1 MDALELFAALAVFG
15 GLAAVMAEIWLKDAA
30 IFGEIA
36 SDLRAFADPSRE
48 LATRP
53 APVGRKAEPA
63 LAVDDGGLMQA
74 A

>member
-30 IFGEIA
+30 IFGEIV
-36 SDLRAFADPSRE
+36 SDLRVFADPSRE
-48 LATRP
+48 LADRQ
-53 APVGRKAEPA
+53 AAVGRKAEPA
-63 LAVDDGGLMQA
+63 LTINDGGLMQA